1 MHAPPHQSV
10 SQAPQNGHQADAHA
24 ARAPLTELHHEL
36 SEKEV
41 NEIWNVYDRGRDG
54 VLSREEVRE
63 MLEDISFVKK
73 GHRNVPQENLEEAR
87 QHTFWKV
94 LYIGTLTSKY
104 TRAR

>member
-1 MHAPPHQSV
+1 MTKMHAPPHHSV
-10 SQAPQNGHQADAHA
+10 EHVPQDGHQDGARA

-41 NEIWNVYDRGRDG
+41 NDIWNVYDHGRDG

-73 GHRNVPQENLEEAR
+73 GHRNVPEENFEEA
-87 QHTFWKV
+87 HILKSP
-94 LYIGTLTSKY
+94 IS
-104 TRAR
+104 